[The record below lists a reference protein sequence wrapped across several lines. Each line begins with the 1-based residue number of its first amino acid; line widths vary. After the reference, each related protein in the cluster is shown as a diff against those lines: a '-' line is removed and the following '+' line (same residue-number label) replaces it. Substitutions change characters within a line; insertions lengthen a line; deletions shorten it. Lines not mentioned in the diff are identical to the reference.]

1 MKYRQ
6 PVVIGQRLKLDFS
19 NANPPQFEHRRLDYH
34 RGLQEAFFQRFRIAG
49 TETHLVRRGESLWV
63 LARRTFKIPIW
74 LLRQYNPDLD
84 FDSVKIGV
92 SVTVPKLEPIEDPS
106 PAATTTASA
115 GGPQAAVTP

>member
-1 MKYRQ
+1 M
-6 PVVIGQRLKLDFS
+6 
-19 NANPPQFEHRRLDYH
+19 
-34 RGLQEAFFQRFRIAG
+34 
-49 TETHLVRRGESLWV
+49 RRGESLWV

-84 FDSVKIGV
+84 FDSVNVGT

-115 GGPQAAVTP
+115 GGP